1 MTAWGAS
8 RQCSWETW
16 MQVQAEAGK
25 HPAYFQFQNHFGKP
39 FREVIGGGSNP
50 LESLE
55 LGS

>member
-1 MTAWGAS
+1 
-8 RQCSWETW
+8 